1 MMLPDDQIRTLDG
14 AADAAIEAAYK
25 AARKARAD
33 DGGAGWAMI
42 AVACEL
48 RSLRVMLRNELRE
61 AAWRVADVARVS
73 GVPVGIVKDEPIASR
88 KAPA

>member
-1 MMLPDDQIRTLDG
+1 MTEEQIRTLDG
-14 AADAAIEAAYK
+14 TADAAIEAAYK

-48 RSLRVMLRNELRE
+48 RSLRVVLREEIRE
-61 AAWRVADVARVS
+61 AAWRAQVAHGETMEQMAL
-73 GVPVGIVKDEPIASR
+73 ASR
-88 KAPA
+88 KAPR